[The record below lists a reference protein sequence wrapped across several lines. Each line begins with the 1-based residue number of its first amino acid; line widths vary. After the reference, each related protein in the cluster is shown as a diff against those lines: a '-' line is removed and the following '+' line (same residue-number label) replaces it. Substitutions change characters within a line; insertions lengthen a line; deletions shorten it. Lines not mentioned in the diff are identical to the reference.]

1 MLFYVVPKGKMIL
14 VGCYILGL
22 GEIWSAA
29 SDSCFFLGGQKYNM
43 KTGHM
48 MQQAELSYIMLSV
61 ALVFDSSD

>member
-1 MLFYVVPKGKMIL
+1 MLFYVVPKGKMFL

-22 GEIWSAA
+22 GEIWSA
-29 SDSCFFLGGQKYNM
+29 SDSCFFFVQKDNM